1 MVVSIHHLS
10 HILTGTS
17 TVATDNGGDCSIG
30 YDGGSDQAARTKD
43 NCADWDEWSE

>member
-10 HILTGTS
+10 HFLIDS
-17 TVATDNGGDCSIG
+17 IVATDNGGDCSIG

-43 NCADWDEWSE
+43 NCVDWDEWSE